1 MRARILVVE
10 VAGEEVTMAEGR
22 VIETV
27 WVVASCTYRQMNRTR
42 DRIEGGIT
50 DVSLLVIMHVD
61 EDLPFDLVFVEINDV
76 L

>member
-27 WVVASCTYRQMNRTR
+27 CVVASCTYRQNEQDKR
-42 DRIEGGIT
+42 
-50 DVSLLVIMHVD
+50 
-61 EDLPFDLVFVEINDV
+61 
-76 L
+76 